1 MEKARVKCIQDGDSS
16 LLVWTPA
23 SETVKVGGPPS
34 CFAIPLISRKG
45 GMLFMIPDEYLDPDA
60 VLNAMVVEEDD
71 ILGPSKDFVSELCEE
86 DDDGRIIPL
95 GRSCRVLVI
104 DLSDESLSAMAEY
117 DPVTHEFESCASF
130 DAERPASVPA
140 VTDVL
145 PDVKKWIEGVTE
157 TRLHFYSAREE
168 RDPPAKAAAKKGP
181 PKKITN
187 HTIMEHLAALSSQLQ
202 ALQTQQEEMKK
213 DRATASSAIPAAA
226 PFTPMP
232 ATSKMPSL
240 SAGIP
245 APQTPL
251 AGVSRL
257 LGPPPKV
264 KPPAV
269 LGVAPEAEN
278 AEQEGQEADQGQ
290 DPIVRAISQQ
300 SIAITSL
307 VAHLAGGDALTELSS
322 TGVGGSLS
330 SKGVARRE
338 KMQQDLASRQST
350 YFLQIQQQLFRRLH
364 PSLPVPRSEQEL
376 VGYGATMTSYMEKQ
390 GGYRQC
396 KDHALGMWI
405 AAHAMDSAM
414 MGDMHGCK
422 EFLALLI
429 TCMEQASYD
438 GNWNVAFLLSL
449 LEMPPATVFS
459 ERVHNVP
466 GLQRP
471 FSPLVP
477 QQWAACALAYMK
489 EVDVLATK
497 KSELKISKPP
507 PAKAP
512 AADTETTDSPRPKR
526 RPKFPKKPK
535 GSPDPKAS

>member
-1 MEKARVKCIQDGDSS
+1 
-16 LLVWTPA
+16 
-23 SETVKVGGPPS
+23 
-34 CFAIPLISRKG
+34 
-45 GMLFMIPDEYLDPDA
+45 MIPDEYLDPDA